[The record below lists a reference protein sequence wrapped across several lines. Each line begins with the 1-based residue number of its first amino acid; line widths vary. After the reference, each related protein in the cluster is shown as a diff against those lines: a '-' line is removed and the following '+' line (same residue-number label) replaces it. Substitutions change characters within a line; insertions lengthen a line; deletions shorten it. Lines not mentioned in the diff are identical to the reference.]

1 MSKVT
6 QRFIVGTGRCGSTL
20 LSTLMS
26 HHPDALVLSEFF
38 GGLDVVNS
46 WREGQVSGEEFGA
59 VLMQDHEISNLNR
72 MRLHKD
78 REVLL
83 DVDRFASVRI
93 PAIMLVCLPALT
105 PDVEGLMR
113 EIVAFARSR
122 ATATMGEHYAALFD
136 WLTMLFKKQF
146 WIERSGASS
155 EFFPGQRAAFPE
167 ARFLHIHRGGHEA
180 AMSMANMHHFQT
192 HVGFY
197 YDPPSDAEIA
207 NAIRGIDDGEGGLIA
222 RRQQQ
227 LRTPE
232 EFGRFWTLSV
242 ALILS
247 EVKHLRPDQ
256 YREFRFEDL
265 HADPPAFL
273 RAVCGYFEISADDGW
288 IAEAVSTIRPER
300 HQRAEALSPAA
311 RAALD
316 LAVFPGNVL
325 LKRDSLERPNRE
337 LYARIR
343 RIWDEIEPSKAF
355 AA

>member
-26 HHPDALVLSEFF
+26 HHPDALILSEFF

-46 WREGQVSGEEFGA
+46 WREGQLSGEE
-59 VLMQDHEISNLNR
+59 
-72 MRLHKD
+72 
-78 REVLL
+78 
-83 DVDRFASVRI
+83 FASVRI

-122 ATATMGEHYAALFD
+122 PTATMGEHYAALFD
-136 WLTMLFKKQF
+136 WLTTLFKKQF

-167 ARFLHIHRGGHEA
+167 ARFLHIHRGGHEV

-207 NAIRGIDDGEGGLIA
+207 NAIRGIDDGEGGLIP
-222 RRQQQ
+222 RRQKQ

-256 YREFRFEDL
+256 YCEVRFEDL

-273 RAVCGYFEISADDGW
+273 KAVCGYFGISAGDGW
-288 IAEAVSTIRPER
+288 IAEAVATIQPER

-355 AA
+355 AT